1 MQMIWMR
8 NTNVINPLKGH
19 HQSQVK
25 LLKIKLFMKV
35 VKKVIYVAM
44 ASFCLNLT
52 VSSQNITLKMSNIT
66 VKQAMDELKSRSG
79 YSFVFSSADVDT
91 GKKISV
97 SSENQ
102 SINAVIEQILR
113 GQGLTYEIQGK
124 NIILKKDILTSVDK
138 KTKITGI
145 VKDQYG
151 EPIIGANVVVKGTT
165 LGTITDID
173 GNYTLDIPLGAS
185 LQVSYIGYLT
195 QEVATVGKNNINV
208 SLIEDTQKL
217 EEVVVVAY
225 GVQKKATKTG
235 AIEDI
240 KGEDLKKNIAP
251 NVSGSLAGKLSGVS
265 MRPSNGKPGEDNP
278 KIYIRGISSTG
289 KQEPLIVVDGVIRD
303 NMNQIDPNDIESIS
317 VLKDAAAIAPY
328 GLGGANGV
336 VLITTKKGETG
347 KPTLSLNAY
356 YGWQSPTV
364 YPDMVNA
371 KDYMTLRNEAY
382 LNDNNGQIPQGGS
395 LPFSPDLIADYDR
408 LHALDPDKYPNSNF
422 YDEMANFNTP
432 IQSYNLSLSGGSEKV
447 RYYLGLGYFD
457 QQGMFDPVYYKRYS
471 MNAKVDMD
479 ATKTTKLAFAMNGT
493 VERNNL
499 GPAPFA
505 PGYMPIKNLYFS
517 NGLPG
522 ESNGSSPGVE
532 LNSGSYD
539 RRDNNTLLTT
549 ISIEQQLPFIKGLS
563 VKGVF
568 SYDPDFRYEKTWT
581 KPNYYYIMDETTSP
595 YTYKKAVN
603 GEEITSLNQK
613 SIKNERLTYQAYA
626 NYAQTFGKH
635 EVTGLLVFEA
645 RDTKSNWFSAYRK
658 NFQVDMDEMDM
669 GNSDKMDFNNGGS
682 SSQTT
687 QAGIVYRA
695 TYGYDG
701 KYLVEASGRYDGHS
715 YFAPGKRWAFF
726 PSFSAGWRISE
737 EKFFKENIS
746 WVDNLKI
753 RASWGQS
760 GNLAG
765 DPFQYLSAYELFNNA
780 YAFGNTLVQ
789 GSKMPREANPNITW
803 EKAESMNIGID
814 ASFFNGLLTFAGD
827 YFYQRREGML
837 LSPNINVPV
846 EYGLGL
852 AEENAGVMNNRGF
865 EFQIGVNKML
875 PNGLMLH
882 FDGNFSYA
890 KNEMEKIYESLDTYN
905 SPNRRRTGRSWKTP
919 FGYKALGLFSTADDK
934 NSDGVIN
941 VDDGYM
947 IDQFGAVLHPGDV
960 KYADISGPEGT
971 PDGVIDAWDETV
983 VGYAPYPRITYGFT
997 LTAEWK
1003 GFDVSLFFQGAAQ
1016 ASINT
1021 QGYVTVPFRLNNTN
1035 VSYEF
1040 FNNYWTPERQDA
1052 RYPRIT
1058 QSPYK
1063 NNTTNSEY
1071 DNGFGPYSSS
1081 FWMRNSNFLRLK
1093 NIVIGYTLPSAWTKK
1108 AGLNSVRI
1116 YWTGQNL
1123 LTFSNLGFIDPEID
1137 YEKRDEGYP
1146 LQKANTIGL
1155 NVTF

>member
-522 ESNGSSPGVE
+522 ESNGSSPG
-532 LNSGSYD
+532 
-539 RRDNNTLLTT
+539 
-549 ISIEQQLPFIKGLS
+549 
-563 VKGVF
+563 
-568 SYDPDFRYEKTWT
+568 
-581 KPNYYYIMDETTSP
+581 
-595 YTYKKAVN
+595 
-603 GEEITSLNQK
+603 
-613 SIKNERLTYQAYA
+613 
-626 NYAQTFGKH
+626 
-635 EVTGLLVFEA
+635 
-645 RDTKSNWFSAYRK
+645 
-658 NFQVDMDEMDM
+658 
-669 GNSDKMDFNNGGS
+669 
-682 SSQTT
+682 
-687 QAGIVYRA
+687 
-695 TYGYDG
+695 
-701 KYLVEASGRYDGHS
+701 
-715 YFAPGKRWAFF
+715 
-726 PSFSAGWRISE
+726 
-737 EKFFKENIS
+737 
-746 WVDNLKI
+746 
-753 RASWGQS
+753 
-760 GNLAG
+760 
-765 DPFQYLSAYELFNNA
+765 
-780 YAFGNTLVQ
+780 
-789 GSKMPREANPNITW
+789 
-803 EKAESMNIGID
+803 ES
-814 ASFFNGLLTFAGD
+814 
-827 YFYQRREGML
+827 
-837 LSPNINVPV
+837 
-846 EYGLGL
+846 
-852 AEENAGVMNNRGF
+852 
-865 EFQIGVNKML
+865 
-875 PNGLMLH
+875 
-882 FDGNFSYA
+882 
-890 KNEMEKIYESLDTYN
+890 
-905 SPNRRRTGRSWKTP
+905 
-919 FGYKALGLFSTADDK
+919 
-934 NSDGVIN
+934 
-941 VDDGYM
+941 
-947 IDQFGAVLHPGDV
+947 
-960 KYADISGPEGT
+960 
-971 PDGVIDAWDETV
+971 
-983 VGYAPYPRITYGFT
+983 
-997 LTAEWK
+997 
-1003 GFDVSLFFQGAAQ
+1003 
-1016 ASINT
+1016 
-1021 QGYVTVPFRLNNTN
+1021 
-1035 VSYEF
+1035 
-1040 FNNYWTPERQDA
+1040 
-1052 RYPRIT
+1052 
-1058 QSPYK
+1058 
-1063 NNTTNSEY
+1063 
-1071 DNGFGPYSSS
+1071 
-1081 FWMRNSNFLRLK
+1081 
-1093 NIVIGYTLPSAWTKK
+1093 
-1108 AGLNSVRI
+1108 
-1116 YWTGQNL
+1116 
-1123 LTFSNLGFIDPEID
+1123 
-1137 YEKRDEGYP
+1137 
-1146 LQKANTIGL
+1146 
-1155 NVTF
+1155 